1 MPRISSGTAVKTT
14 KAGKKKIIRKANARK
29 AVQIPTRTKKLKSLT
44 KETSKTT
51 KKLQTAVKPPKKNTG
66 TKKVIVPKKKLGSS
80 RTKESVTGDKTLQ
93 NYFDSIRSLEFN
105 ARDWQVE
112 LISNEGQLIIFC
124 TIFCNLETLHEG
136 QLIIFWTIFWNFLT
150 LHQFDLM
157 LIIQWKIK

>member
-1 MPRISSGTAVKTT
+1 MPKIKSSGTAVKTT
-14 KAGKKKIIRKANARK
+14 KAGKKKIIRQANARK

-66 TKKVIVPKKKLGSS
+66 KKKVIVPQKKLGSS
-80 RTKESVTGDKTLQ
+80 RTQESVNGDKTLQ

-112 LISNEGQLIIFC
+112 LISNEG
-124 TIFCNLETLHEG
+124 
-136 QLIIFWTIFWNFLT
+136 
-150 LHQFDLM
+150 
-157 LIIQWKIK
+157 

>member
-1 MPRISSGTAVKTT
+1 MPKIKSSGTAVKTT
-14 KAGKKKIIRKANARK
+14 KAGKKKIIRQANARK

-66 TKKVIVPKKKLGSS
+66 KKKVIVPQKKLGSS
-80 RTKESVTGDKTLQ
+80 KSDKTLQ

-150 LHQFDLM
+150 LHQFDSL
-157 LIIQWKIK
+157 